1 MMRLLVDNEGCDIY
15 TTLVRYN
22 RLGVALV
29 KQLFQGR
36 LRRNLATRKTINH
49 TSN

>member
-29 KQLFQGR
+29 KTALPGSSETKFSNAQ
-36 LRRNLATRKTINH
+36 NH
-49 TSN
+49 